1 MSNAP
6 KTLMIFVD
14 GLGLGEQDPA
24 TNPICSG
31 ACPTLQRL
39 LGEHATPLDAC
50 MGIAGLPQ
58 SATGQASLLTGCNAA
73 AVMGRHMEGLPGPQL
88 KSLIQKKNLFTR
100 FMERGYKTTFANA
113 YFTTDVEEVRQRR
126 HQSVTTVAT
135 LAAFGAVRDT
145 AMLLENKAVY
155 QDLTREFIVPRGFT
169 GPMVSPRDSG
179 EHLLALA
186 AEYDFTLFE
195 YFQTDLI
202 AHKGE
207 RADVERVLLQL
218 DEFLDVVVQFP
229 DEPGRLLILTSD
241 HGNIEDQTTR
251 LHTKNPVPLVALG
264 EGAEQ
269 LRGAAQSLTDVVP
282 ALMALY
288 PPRQVSV

>member
-1 MSNAP
+1 MMSDAP
-6 KTLMIFVD
+6 RTLMIFVD
-14 GLGLGEQDPA
+14 GLGMGEQDPGK
-24 TNPICSG
+24 NPICSG

-39 LGEHATPLDAC
+39 LSEHAAPLDAC
-50 MGIAGLPQ
+50 MGVAGLPQ

-73 AVMGRHMEGLPGPQL
+73 AVMGRPVEGLPGPQL

-100 FMERGYKTTFANA
+100 FLERGYSATFANA
-113 YFTTDVEEVRQRR
+113 YFTSDVEEVKQRR

-145 AMLLENKAVY
+145 AKLLENKAVY
-155 QDLTREFIVPRGFT
+155 QDLTREFIVPRGYA
-169 GPMVSPRDSG
+169 GPMVSPRESG
-179 EHLLALA
+179 EHLLAIA
-186 AEYDFTLFE
+186 AEHDFTLFE

-218 DEFLDVVVQFP
+218 DEFLDVVVGFP
-229 DEPGRLLILTSD
+229 DQPGRLLLLTSD
-241 HGNIEDQTTR
+241 HGNIEDQSTR

-264 EGAEQ
+264 EGADRVKQ
-269 LRGAAQSLTDVVP
+269 AAKTLTDVVP
-282 ALMALY
+282 ALMSLY
-288 PPRQVSV
+288 PPRA